1 MTARR
6 ITVPPTAGL
15 PLQLGDLRP
24 WGDPRLDRALAT
36 WLGVDE
42 VLLECSGTSALMLAL
57 RTLQQRAPERCEV
70 VVPAYTCPLVAMAV
84 AQCGLQLRL
93 CDLSPDRLDLDGN
106 ALDALLS
113 HRTLAVVPTHLGGR
127 VADVASLLPRAQACG
142 AYVIEDAAQ
151 ALGARVHGRSV
162 GLQGDIA
169 LFSLAVGKGLSTYE
183 GGVLLAR
190 EPVLMAALRAQ
201 HQQSIRPHLAWEL
214 RRSLALLG
222 YAAAYRPALLD
233 AVYGAPLRRSLARGD
248 WVEAA
253 GDDFDSQ
260 IPQHSLGAGRQRVAL
275 RALVRLRGH
284 WEQAQQQAQQ
294 RITQLRAL
302 PGLEVVDDAAPQAQG
317 IWPVILLRMP
327 SAAQRDALMQA
338 HWASGWGLS
347 LPFSQVLPD
356 YARYAPLL
364 GEALHD
370 PVPQARDWAQRLLA
384 ISNSAWL
391 SDALFAQ
398 LLAALTRTLT
408 RPPAAAG

>member
-1 MTARR
+1 MTTPR
-6 ITVPPTAGL
+6 ISVPPTAGL
-15 PLQLGDLRP
+15 PLRWSDLRP
-24 WGDPRLDRALAT
+24 WGDAHLDRALAD

-57 RTLQQRAPERCEV
+57 RTLRQRAPDRCEV
-70 VVPAYTCPLVAMAV
+70 VVPAYTCPLVALAV

-93 CDLSPDRLDLDGN
+93 CDLSPNSLDMDDN

-113 HRTLAVVPTHLGGR
+113 HRSLAVVPTHLGGR
-127 VADVASLLPRAQACG
+127 VADVARLLPRAQACG

-151 ALGARVHGRSV
+151 ALGGRVQGRSV

-190 EPVLMAALRAQ
+190 DPALMAALRAQ
-201 HQQSIRPHLAWEL
+201 HQASIRPHLAWEL
-214 RRSLALLG
+214 RRSLELLG
-222 YAAAYRPALLD
+222 YAAAFRPALLD
-233 AVYGAPLRRSLARGD
+233 RVYGAALRRSLARGD
-248 WVEAA
+248 WVAAA
-253 GDDFDSQ
+253 GDDFDSPL
-260 IPQHSLGAGRQRVAL
+260 PQHSLGAWRRRVGL
-275 RALVRLRGH
+275 RALARLDAH
-284 WEQAQQQAQQ
+284 WEQAQQQAQR
-294 RITQLRAL
+294 RIGQLRAL
-302 PGLEVVDDAAPQAQG
+302 PGLEVLDDAAPQAQG
-317 IWPVILLRMP
+317 IWPVILLRLP

-356 YARYAPLL
+356 YPRYAPVL

-398 LLAALTRTLT
+398 LLDALRQT
-408 RPPAAAG
+408 RPPSAAG

>member
-24 WGDPRLDRALAT
+24 WGDPHLDRALAT

-57 RTLQQRAPERCEV
+57 RTLQQLAPERCEV

-93 CDLSPDRLDLDGN
+93 CDLSPDHLDLDGQ
-106 ALDALLS
+106 ALDAVLS
-113 HRTLAVVPTHLGGR
+113 HCTLAVVPTHLGGR
-127 VADVASLLPRAQACG
+127 VADVARLLPRAQACG
-142 AYVIEDAAQ
+142 AYVIEDVAQ
-151 ALGARVHGRSV
+151 ALGARVAGRSV

-190 EPVLMAALRAQ
+190 EPALMAALRAQ
-201 HQQSIRPHLAWEL
+201 HQQSIRPSLVWEL

-222 YAAAYRPALLD
+222 YAAAYRPAMLD
-233 AVYGAPLRRSLARGD
+233 AVYGAALRRSLARGD

-260 IPQHSLGAGRQRVAL
+260 IPQHRLGAWRQRVAL
-275 RALVRLRGH
+275 RALARLRGH
-284 WEQAQQQAQQ
+284 WEQAQQQAQ
-294 RITQLRAL
+294 RRVAQLRAL
-302 PGLEVVDDAAPQAQG
+302 PGVEVVDDAAPQAQG
-317 IWPVILLRMP
+317 IWPVILLRLP

-391 SDALFAQ
+391 SDAQFAQ
-398 LLAALTRTLT
+398 LLDALTRTLT